1 MPNDGDAPIVQLIS
15 STFVRRQC
23 SDKIVDS
30 HDSRASVKSGQEAPG
45 GYKLPGAFF
54 LLMGRPQ
61 TLWPSAPRQPREE
74 RSPPSEYCRSNRG
87 ELISWKKI
95 PINTFVSI
103 WFLKKTSVNITRRSC
118 ASSDGSPAM
127 VVGIRSENFFL
138 KHQLYFKVLMLILF
152 ASFMGN

>member
-1 MPNDGDAPIVQLIS
+1 MHNDGDAPIVQLIS

-74 RSPPSEYCRSNRG
+74 RTPPRNIAAAIAVNWVSFE
-87 ELISWKKI
+87 K
-95 PINTFVSI
+95 NTNQYLRVDLVYS
-103 WFLKKTSVNITRRSC
+103 K
-118 ASSDGSPAM
+118 
-127 VVGIRSENFFL
+127 NF
-138 KHQLYFKVLMLILF
+138 
-152 ASFMGN
+152 N